1 MLLTIGY
8 QYITPE
14 QLRER
19 AKALRAVVIDV
30 RSSVK
35 RTKAGF
41 GSRQLQLLLGDD
53 GYVHRPDLGGRGDGP
68 TGDALGWLIGTVA
81 GKELNGRNVL
91 LLCQEGAPGECH
103 RHHMIAGPRFPD
115 ALHIFDPGE
124 GDEAVEVFTARE
136 LTAAISGDGTYA
148 MLGWH
153 DFLASQGLTDA
164 PPPQQGLSIAP
175 SVARAVVQP
184 AAQEQADDDAALEG
198 SGRNPRLARRRER
211 WEAAPRAAAREV
223 GVKR

>member
-41 GSRQLQLLLGDD
+41 GSRQLQLLLGED

-153 DFLASQGLTDA
+153 DFLASQGLADA
-164 PPPQQGLSIAP
+164 PPPPQGLSIAP

-211 WEAAPRAAAREV
+211 WEAAARAAAREV

>member
-41 GSRQLQLLLGDD
+41 GPRQLQELLSLDA
-53 GYVHRPDLGGRGDGP
+53 GYAHRPNLGGRGDGP
-68 TGDALGWLIGTVA
+68 TAEGIAWLAGQVKALEVA
-81 GKELNGRNVL
+81 GLNAIIM
-91 LLCQEGAPGECH
+91 CQEGAPGECH
-103 RHHMIAGPRFPD
+103 RHHMIAGPHFPD

-136 LTAAISGDGTYA
+136 LAAAIAGDGTYA
-148 MLGWH
+148 MTGWH
-153 DFLASQGLTDA
+153 DFLASQGLADG
-164 PPPQQGLSIAP
+164 PRQGLSIAP

-184 AAQEQADDDAALEG
+184 ADPEQADDDADQRG
-198 SGRNPRLARRRER
+198 GRNPRLARRRER
-211 WEAAPRAAAREV
+211 WEAAARAAAREV